1 MSITNNANVAS
12 VHHLIYLV
20 KKQQFIASSVKHLK
34 WLMFCTKHV
43 CVGATFVPYLIFPV
57 KLYQY
62 AAQSANNNQWS
73 TLYLDFANVVL
84 VNYRPIMKLG
94 KKKGSAVLTVK
105 LQQWLMFIII
115 NVPAE
120 QEQISMS
127 LMKLRAFVV

>member
-1 MSITNNANVAS
+1 
-12 VHHLIYLV
+12 
-20 KKQQFIASSVKHLK
+20 
-34 WLMFCTKHV
+34 
-43 CVGATFVPYLIFPV
+43 
-57 KLYQY
+57 
-62 AAQSANNNQWS
+62 
-73 TLYLDFANVVL
+73 
-84 VNYRPIMKLG
+84 MKLG